1 MAERGE
7 SRTAGTDCEQSD
19 DSKCHQE
26 CHKRTNAGVLSLI
39 FRHLM
44 MTATMEPAT
53 MEPATMEPATMEP
66 TTVESVVEIAAVEPV
81 TVEPITVKSAEAF
94 AEKFALVISTVT
106 VPVRG
111 ITVASIIPPSVGTS
125 RQAEGRNQKRA
136 KDNQFYFHYLMRR
149 QAGRMTSGAED
160 IPLLRA

>member
-1 MAERGE
+1 
-7 SRTAGTDCEQSD
+7 
-19 DSKCHQE
+19 
-26 CHKRTNAGVLSLI
+26 
-39 FRHLM
+39 M
-44 MTATMEPAT
+44 MTAT

>member
-1 MAERGE
+1 
-7 SRTAGTDCEQSD
+7 
-19 DSKCHQE
+19 
-26 CHKRTNAGVLSLI
+26 
-39 FRHLM
+39 M

-53 MEPATMEPATMEP
+53 MEPATMEPATMEPTTMEP

-136 KDNQFYFHYLMRR
+136 KDNQFYFHYLKRR